1 MNLLLRSSLPA
12 DLVDSGWRR
21 LRLLNYY
28 RSTLALFFIVIYF
41 NGWAFEIFHGQ
52 GYDASLFEI
61 ASLGYFICSLIFIV
75 SIAQRK
81 PEIDLQITLQTCVDI
96 IAIIALMHASGGV
109 RSGLGML
116 LVINIS
122 LTSLFLPLRVT
133 LTFAALASL
142 SILGEQLYSQ
152 LIQPTYTPSFPQA
165 GILGMLFFAFAAL
178 TSNIARRLHE
188 SELLASQKS
197 RELESAIQMNE
208 HVIRNMRTGI
218 FVVDSEGQIQ
228 MANNAAASLLGNIYI
243 EASMPL
249 SKISPVVFERFKLW
263 QSGEDISL
271 QKPLPQS
278 HGLPDLQAGFS
289 IIEPERGTRSR
300 TLIFL
305 EDATQ
310 LNQRFQQV
318 KLASLG
324 RLTAS
329 IAHEIRNPL
338 AAINHAAQLLE
349 ETHQGTPDEKLT
361 QIINTQVLRL
371 NGIIENVLNLSRQ
384 QRGAPEVIDLKI
396 WLKGF
401 RDEFCSSQQLPQE
414 QIEISI
420 EPADT
425 KISFDPNHLHQV
437 MWNLCSNAI
446 SHYQQNVR
454 SLHIHL
460 QGGYTTESNRPFLDV
475 IDNGAGI
482 SPEAEQH
489 IFEPFFTTSSDG
501 TGLGLYI
508 TKEVVESNRAKI
520 RHLALPTE
528 GTCFRLQFL
537 PADALH
543 NVHTNPMLAS

>member
-12 DLVDSGWRR
+12 GLADFGWHR

-28 RSTLALFFIVIYF
+28 RSTLALFFIVMYF
-41 NGWAFEIFHGQ
+41 NGWVFELFHGQ
-52 GYDASLFEI
+52 GYDPALFEI
-61 ASLGYFICSLIFIV
+61 ASLGYFIASLLFML
-75 SIAQRK
+75 SIQQRK
-81 PEIDLQITLQTCVDI
+81 PEIDLQIILQTCVDI

-122 LTSLFLPLRVT
+122 LTSLFLPLRAT
-133 LTFAALASL
+133 LTFAAIASL
-142 SILGEQLYSQ
+142 SVLSEQLYSQ
-152 LIQPTYTPSFPQA
+152 FLDPTYNPSFIQA
-165 GILGMLFFAFAAL
+165 GILGMLFFAFATL

-197 RELESAIQMNE
+197 RELDSAIQMNE

-218 FVVDSEGQIQ
+218 LVVSSDGQIHL
-228 MANNAAASLLGNIYI
+228 ANNAAASLLGNIHI
-243 EASMPL
+243 EPLMPL
-249 SKISPVVFERFKLW
+249 SNVSPVVFERFKLW
-263 QSGEDISL
+263 LSGEDTSL
-271 QKPLPQS
+271 QKPLRQN

-289 IIEPERGTRSR
+289 IIEPERGAHSR

-384 QRGAPEVIDLKI
+384 QRGTPEVVELKT
-396 WLKGF
+396 WLIGF
-401 RDEFCSSQQLPQE
+401 RDEFCSSQQLPQT

-420 EPADT
+420 EPEDT
-425 KISFDPNHLHQV
+425 LISFDPNHLHQV

-446 SHYQQNVR
+446 SHYRQNIR
-454 SLHIHL
+454 SLQIRL
-460 QGGYTTESNRPFLDV
+460 QGGYTSGSQRPFLDV

-489 IFEPFFTTSSDG
+489 IFEPFFTTNSTG

-537 PADALH
+537 PANALH
-543 NVHTNPMLAS
+543 SAHPNPMPAP